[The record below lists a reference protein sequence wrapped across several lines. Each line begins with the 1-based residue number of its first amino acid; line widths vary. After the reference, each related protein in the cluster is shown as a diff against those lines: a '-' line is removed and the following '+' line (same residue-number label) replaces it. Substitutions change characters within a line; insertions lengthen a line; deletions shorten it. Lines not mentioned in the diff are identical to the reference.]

1 MSVSRRR
8 AISQE
13 WEDMQKEIEQDRLKD
28 QGLIQAEIIG
38 FCRSWLGFEPTRYQ
52 ERLLRDPAR
61 FIVARWARQ
70 TGKTTSIS
78 ALSLHT
84 ALSRGSSRVV
94 ILAPSWRQ
102 SRRLL
107 SKIERSIPKN
117 RRGVLSGRLHK
128 TRLEFTNGSSIE
140 ALPNSP
146 ETIRGETCDL
156 IILDEAAFVR
166 YDKELYDSTV
176 YALTTTNGRFIAVS
190 TPGPRDSLFY
200 EMCKNDDLYGMFSRH
215 HVSYRDAIDPNGPL
229 KPEMVESLRVQMK
242 SDPWRWQREMEAE
255 FAEDADAFFPLSLL
269 TKCVSY
275 NLKTYDESIALTG
288 LVPPPGDYYIGC
300 DPGKIQD
307 HSVVGV
313 VEKKEGQINLIHMKQ
328 FALGT
333 DYSHVVGY
341 LVRLGQRLN
350 TVRRTS
356 IDQTGVG
363 EYFVEDARK
372 AGAKLAEGIVLT
384 VPEKQNMLYYMRQL
398 MEQDRL
404 HFGYNPD
411 LVNEMNVEQF
421 EYMKTG
427 QTQFSHPS
435 GTHDDRL
442 WAFTLAAY
450 AARYEIPTYHPVG
463 ATSKRPGSL
472 TPNLP
477 RSLFRPRF

>member
-1 MSVSRRR
+1 MRTSVQREVIR
-8 AISQE
+8 E
-13 WEDMQKEIEQDRLKD
+13 WEDMRREIEEESLKGR
-28 QGLIQAEIIG
+28 GLGVGGVID
-38 FCRSWLGFEPTRYQ
+38 FCKTWLKLSPTAYQ
-52 ERLLRDPAR
+52 ERLLLDSSR
-61 FIVARWARQ
+61 FIAARWARQ
-70 TGKTTSIS
+70 TGKTTAIS

-84 ALSRGSSRVV
+84 ALAGGSKRIV

-102 SRRLL
+102 SKRML
-107 SKIERSIPKN
+107 SRIERSIPKS
-117 RRGVLSGRLHK
+117 RRSVLIGRLHK
-128 TRLEFTNGSSIE
+128 TKLEFANGSSIE
-140 ALPNSP
+140 ALPNNP

-215 HVSYRDAIDPNGPL
+215 HVSYKDAIDPNGPL
-229 KPEMVESLRVQMK
+229 KPGMVESLRVQMK

-269 TKCVSY
+269 SKCVSY
-275 NLKTYDESIALTG
+275 SLTTYDESIALTG
-288 LVPPPGDYYIGC
+288 QIPPPGDYYIGC

-307 HSVVGV
+307 HSVVAI
-313 VEKKEGQINLIHMKQ
+313 VEKKEDQINLIHLKQ

-333 DYSHVVGY
+333 DYSHIVGY

-363 EYFVEDARK
+363 QYFVEDARK

-411 LVNEMNVEQF
+411 LVNEMNAEQF

-427 QTQFSHPS
+427 QTQFSHPN

-450 AARYEIPTYHPVG
+450 AARYEIPTYHPVA

-477 RSLFRPRF
+477 RSLFRPKF

>member
-1 MSVSRRR
+1 MATSVRRR
-8 AISQE
+8 ILRE
-13 WEDMQKEIEQDRLKD
+13 YDDMQEEMAQEERKGERLADSNIIE
-28 QGLIQAEIIG
+28 
-38 FCRSWLGFEPTRYQ
+38 FCKNWLRFTPTIYQ
-52 ERLLRDPAR
+52 ERLLLDTAR
-61 FIVARWARQ
+61 FVVARWARQ
-70 TGKTTSIS
+70 AGKTTAIS

-84 ALSRGSSRVV
+84 ALAGGSKRIV

-102 SRRLL
+102 SRRML
-107 SKIERSIPKN
+107 SRIERSIPKA
-117 RRGVLSGRLHK
+117 RRGTLTGRLQK
-128 TRLEFTNGSSIE
+128 SRLEFANGSSIE

-146 ETIRGETCDL
+146 ETIRGETCDM

-176 YALTTTNGRFIAVS
+176 YALATTNGQFIAVS

-200 EMCKNDDLYGMFSRH
+200 EMCKRDDLYSMFSRH
-215 HVSYRDAIDPNGPL
+215 HVSWKDAVEPNGPL
-229 KPEMVESLRVQMK
+229 KQEMIESLRVQMK

-269 TKCVSY
+269 AKCVSY
-275 NLKTYDESIALTG
+275 NLQTYDESIALTG
-288 LVPPPGDYYIGC
+288 QVPPPGDYYIGC
-300 DPGKIQD
+300 DLGKIQD
-307 HSVVGV
+307 HSVVAV
-313 VEKKEGQINLIHMKQ
+313 IEKKDGQINLIHMKQ

-333 DYSHVVGY
+333 DYSHIVGY
-341 LVRLGQRLN
+341 LVRLGQRLDK
-350 TVRRTS
+350 VHRTS

-372 AGAKLAEGIVLT
+372 AGAKLVEGVVLT
-384 VPEKQNMLYYMRQL
+384 VPEKQNMLYHMRQL

-404 HFGYNPD
+404 HFAYNPD
-411 LVNEMNVEQF
+411 LVNEMNAEQF

-450 AARYEIPTYHPVG
+450 AARYEIPTYHG
-463 ATSKRPGSL
+463 AVATGKHPGSL
-472 TPNLP
+472 MPNLP
-477 RSLFRPRF
+477 RSLFRPKF